1 MGIQIWDWET
11 RYGLITPNYAVK
23 DGIGVND
30 AEKTCQDIYAV
41 EFTYNMGL
49 FLHGSAVM
57 YNFTGNNTWKDR
69 TNGFLNRTEE
79 WFLNDT
85 VTFEPGCEPYGTCA
99 IEKLD
104 ILSFKSYLLRFLA
117 ATTQVAPWTFEPII
131 KMISATAD
139 AAVKVCTAKF
149 GTEFKG
155 VIFRGIDGTGYRYNW
170 VPGSLNRGQVD
181 VGSHMNALSAVMY
194 NLVQKVKPPATS
206 DDRGTSEG
214 NPTAG
219 RDDDSDASPPRN
231 ITTAD
236 KAGAG
241 ILTARVVGGII
252 GGSVWISM

>member
-1 MGIQIWDWET
+1 
-11 RYGLITPNYAVK
+11 
-23 DGIGVND
+23 
-30 AEKTCQDIYAV
+30 
-41 EFTYNMGL
+41 MGL